1 MRKPLLFSSLKHKRY
16 HFLAL
21 CLILFFVQKSA
32 ATTFYVNDNFTKGD
46 IYTTAIGNDSN
57 VGISVGSPKLSIS
70 ATYQKAQKG
79 DTIIIDTGSYNEL
92 STKGILSFDNT
103 KKIIFIIAG
112 VSDGILSKTPLPA
125 NQKVSPSEFYIINDK
140 PIERDAYM
148 QRLQNGVTN
157 KPQ

>member
-16 HFLAL
+16 HFLVL
-21 CLILFFVQKSA
+21 WLILIFVQKSA
-32 ATTFYVNDNFTKGD
+32 ATTFYVNDNSTKGD

-57 VGISVGSPKLSIS
+57 DGISVGSPKLSIS